1 MTLSE
6 TAKRAVQIAQAV
18 AKENQHAQFGPPHLM
33 LGLLHN
39 DVTLAS
45 WLMALGK
52 DVHYLRDWAEIRL
65 EDISRSGRVPE
76 NPAGDGAVQAIVQM
90 AELIALQLSAMAV
103 EPIHLLAALLKPK
116 VAFTEDQLKS
126 LPMTQK
132 ELLDAAVNEEAV
144 MAAVMPNGQDAPG
157 PAGGESS
164 AGGEGQKAS
173 LYKFCSDKTAQ
184 AREGKLDPII
194 GRDRELR
201 LMLEIL
207 GRRTKPN
214 VMLVG
219 EPGVGKT
226 ALIEGFAQALIAG
239 KVPDSLQGAS
249 LFELDLGALVAGAAY
264 KGEVED
270 RIKGI
275 IREIKAYDKAI
286 LFIDEVH
293 VLLNPNGSVGT
304 GVSQLLKPELARGE
318 LTVIGATTNEEFRQY
333 IEKDEAFSRRFERL
347 IIPEPDVTTAIRM
360 MANLLPLFEKHHDL
374 KTEPGVADE
383 AVRLASRYVKDR
395 RLPDAAVDLLDRTMA
410 AIRTTGDTAPAELD
424 ALQAE
429 LDALPDQTAGREPA
443 EQLAEYQWL
452 LRQFQDRISPIL
464 RQQLEDETPPE
475 AIDEATGLHAYLAD
489 RLSKLRPLAETK
501 KDEVTRQD
509 VAAMVSA
516 KTGIPLGKLQS
527 SERDKL
533 NKMEDVLRKRVVGQD
548 HAITSLAASIL
559 ESRAGLTGGKQP
571 TGAFFLLGPT
581 GTGKTELAKA
591 LADFLF
597 NNESFLIRFD
607 MSEFKE
613 EHSAALLYGAPP
625 GYVGYEQG
633 GLLVNK
639 IREKPYSVVLFDEIE
654 KAHPSVFDI
663 FLQILDEGK
672 LHDRLGKEG
681 DFSNAVVLFTSN
693 IGSEFIVREF
703 GEGRIPAANDL
714 MDMMARNFRPEF
726 LARLTEIVP
735 FAPISEGNA
744 VKIFSIH
751 LRALEDLLT
760 KQGITLNLTDAARE
774 QLALG
779 GFSPRYGAR
788 PLKGVIRSQLR
799 RPISRLIISGELTK
813 GNTLTVDT
821 TPEKEL
827 TWSIDGV
834 LLPAAVAPATIVS
847 PAQLEEAKT
856 TEGVAEPAE
865 APVAAE

>member
-1 MTLSE
+1 MLLSE
-6 TAKRAVQIAQAV
+6 TSRRAVQIAQSI
-18 AKENQHAQFGPPHLM
+18 AKEGQHAHFAPAHLM

-45 WLMALGK
+45 WLTALGK
-52 DVHYLRDWAEIRL
+52 DVYYMRDWAEIRL
-65 EDISRSGRVPE
+65 DDLPRSGRPTE
-76 NPAGDGAVQAIVQM
+76 LMAGDEQVQATVKL
-90 AELIALQLSAMAV
+90 AELIALQLSAISV
-103 EPIHLLAALLKPK
+103 EPAHLLAALLKAN
-116 VAFTEDQLKS
+116 VAFSTDQLKS
-126 LPMTQK
+126 LPVSQK
-132 ELLDAAVNEEAV
+132 EILDAAVDEQAVIDAIMPGKREESITPTSDIGTAST
-144 MAAVMPNGQDAPG
+144 NPG
-157 PAGGESS
+157 D
-164 AGGEGQKAS
+164 GQKAA
-173 LYKFCSDKTAQ
+173 LYRFCSDKTAL
-184 AREGKLDPII
+184 ASEGKLDPII

-226 ALIEGFAQALIAG
+226 ALIEGFAQAIVAG
-239 KVPDSLQGAS
+239 KVPAGLQNAS

-275 IREIKAYDKAI
+275 IREIKAFDKAI

-318 LTVIGATTNEEFRQY
+318 LTVIGATTNDEFRQY

-347 IIPEPDVTTAIRM
+347 IIPEPDVITATRM
-360 MANLLPLFEKHHDL
+360 VANLLPLFEQHHGI
-374 KTEPGVADE
+374 KTEPGVAEE

-410 AIRTTGDTAPAELD
+410 AIRTTSDIGPAEIQ
-424 ALQAE
+424 ALTEQ
-429 LDALPDQTAGREPA
+429 LGALPAQITEHGKPG
-443 EQLAEYQWL
+443 QLAEYKWL
-452 LRQFQDRISPIL
+452 LRQFQNRISPIL
-464 RQQLEDETPPE
+464 RQQIEDETPPE
-475 AIDEATGLHAYLAD
+475 QIEDSSALHDYLTD
-489 RLSKLRPLAETK
+489 RLARLTTLAETK
-501 KDEVTRQD
+501 QEAVTRQD
-509 VAAMVSA
+509 VAAMISA

-533 NKMEDVLRKRVVGQD
+533 NKMEDVLRRRVVGQD
-548 HAITSLAASIL
+548 HAVKSLAASIL

-581 GTGKTELAKA
+581 GTGKTELAKS

-714 MDMMARNFRPEF
+714 MDLMARHFRPEF

-735 FAPISEGNA
+735 FAPISEENA
-744 VKIFSIH
+744 VRIFNIH
-751 LRALEDLLT
+751 LRDLEELLT
-760 KQGITLNLTDAARE
+760 KQGITLVLTDDARE

-799 RPISRLIISGELTK
+799 RPISKMIIAGELGK
-813 GNTLTVDT
+813 GDTLTIDT
-821 TPEKEL
+821 NEGKEL
-827 TWSIDGV
+827 SWRVEREAEEPVSQ
-834 LLPAAVAPATIVS
+834 PA
-847 PAQLEEAKT
+847 
-856 TEGVAEPAE
+856 
-865 APVAAE
+865 